1 MKLSEPRI
9 RHLSKKIGTALLS
22 RGAVTTT
29 STPESVVSSVSK
41 VLLQDRERD
50 EALDEEA
57 RGWLAKQ
64 RNTPPVGS
72 GEYAA
77 VFSQTK
83 RQFALRKGLNFV
95 S

>member
-1 MKLSEPRI
+1 MKLSENRI
-9 RHLSKKIGTALLS
+9 RNLSKKIATALLT
-22 RGAVTTT
+22 RGVVTTT
-29 STPESVVSSVSK
+29 STPESVVSCVSK
-41 VLLQDRERD
+41 VLLHDRERD

-57 RGWLAKQ
+57 RSWLAKQ

-72 GEYAA
+72 GEYMA

-83 RQFALRKGLNFV
+83 RQLALRKGLTFV